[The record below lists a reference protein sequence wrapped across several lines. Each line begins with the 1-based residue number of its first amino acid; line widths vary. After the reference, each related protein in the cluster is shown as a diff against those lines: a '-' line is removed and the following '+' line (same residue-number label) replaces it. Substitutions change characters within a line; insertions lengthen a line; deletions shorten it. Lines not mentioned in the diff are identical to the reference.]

1 MCIYDLYI
9 SINVYIILLH
19 VTSLVKVLTNCFYMF
34 VFYLFSKRHF
44 SCSPIACSLNCFLNR
59 RFVAMFDQN
68 WQLQEILGAP
78 VLEVSTISAN
88 VRVCVCVNVIEN
100 AHM

>member
-34 VFYLFSKRHF
+34 VFLPLFKASFLLFSYCLF
-44 SCSPIACSLNCFLNR
+44 TELF
-59 RFVAMFDQN
+59 F
-68 WQLQEILGAP
+68 E
-78 VLEVSTISAN
+78 
-88 VRVCVCVNVIEN
+88 
-100 AHM
+100 